1 MMRRAVSGSRAV
13 GESVRAASRNTA
25 AIAGLMGVWVF
36 LMEPALAADDREPR
50 KSGVEFVGESTRAL
64 QRDDTL
70 NPGMLWVSGGETMW
84 NSEPDQG
91 GRSCAGCHGNAAS
104 SMRGVAA
111 RYPAFDPAVGHAI
124 TLGQRINLCRQN
136 RQKAAPLAP
145 ESEDLLGIESYVA
158 IQSRGLPVSLPQDD
172 GTRASA
178 EGGRGLYFKR
188 IGQLNLS
195 CAQCHDRNWGGRLA
209 GAVIPQGHANAYPV
223 YRLEWQ
229 SMGSLQRR
237 LRNCMSGVR
246 AQVPAYDAQ
255 ELVDLEAYLAE
266 RARGMPLETPGVRP

>member
-1 MMRRAVSGSRAV
+1 MRRTRWSALRLLAVRS
-13 GESVRAASRNTA
+13 AAILVALVLGAPATA
-25 AIAGLMGVWVF
+25 AAEETSLPDG
-36 LMEPALAADDREPR
+36 PSPR
-50 KSGVEFVGESTRAL
+50 KSGIEFIGESTRAL

-70 NPGMLWVSGGETMW
+70 NPAMLWVGGGETLW
-84 NSEPDQG
+84 NAVAG
-91 GRSCAGCHGNAAS
+91 KAGKSCAGCHGDAAS

-111 RYPAFDPAVGHAI
+111 RHPAFDPVVGR
-124 TLGQRINLCRQN
+124 TLTLSSRINLCRET
-136 RQKAAPLAP
+136 RQQAPPLAA
-145 ESEDLLGIESYVA
+145 EGEDLLGLESFVA
-158 IQSRGLPVSLPQDD
+158 LQSRGLPLAPPQDE

-178 EGGRGLYFKR
+178 ASGRALYFQR

-195 CAQCHDRNWGGRLA
+195 CAQCHDRNWGGKLA
-209 GAVIPQGHANAYPV
+209 GATIPQGHANAYPV

-229 SMGSLQRR
+229 AMGSLQRR

-246 AQVPAYDAQ
+246 AQVPAFDAQ

>member
-1 MMRRAVSGSRAV
+1 MNAAMIAVLPA
-13 GESVRAASRNTA
+13 
-25 AIAGLMGVWVF
+25 VWVCVTGV
-36 LMEPALAADDREPR
+36 ALAADDRESR
-50 KSGVEFVGESTRAL
+50 KSGLDFVGESTRAL

-70 NPGMLWVSGGETMW
+70 NPGMLWVSGGETLW
-84 NSEPDQG
+84 TSEPGQG
-91 GRSCAGCHGNAAS
+91 ARSCADCHGDAS
-104 SMRGVAA
+104 RSMRGVAS
-111 RYPAFDPAVGHAI
+111 RYPAFDPAVGHVI

-136 RQKAAPLAP
+136 RQNAAPLVP
-145 ESEDLLGIESYVA
+145 ESEDRLGIESYVA
-158 IQSRGLPVSLPQDD
+158 MQSRGLPVEPPQDD

-178 EGGRGLYFKR
+178 ESGRTLYSKR
-188 IGQLNLS
+188 VGQLNLS
-195 CAQCHDRNWGGRLA
+195 CAQCHDRNWGQRLA